1 MRLLLLTLTSLLFT
15 IAIAA
20 QRPSGTRGL
29 KSGKKIT
36 IKGTLIDAETQQIL
50 EFATISVHALKDS
63 SLIGGG
69 VTDIEGKFAVESPS
83 PNIYLALDFIG
94 YKTTT
99 ITDIPMPD
107 KAKIIDMG
115 TISLS
120 ASGVNL
126 DDIEITAERSETTF
140 ALDKEVFTVGKDLA
154 NRGGTAQ
161 EILDNV
167 PSVTVDVEGNVSL
180 RGSENVRIL
189 IDGKPSGLIG
199 IGESGGL
206 RSIPSNLIS
215 QIEVVTNPSAKY
227 EAAGT
232 AGIINIVLKKDKRT
246 GFNGSFEMTL
256 GNPTQYGAGGNINY
270 RSGKVN
276 WFASYNLQYR
286 ESPGSGVAYQNY
298 FQGDSTLITQ
308 IDRDMS
314 RSGISHNMRFGADYF
329 LTDNQTLTASL
340 NYRLGDDDNT
350 NTISYRDMTVPGTLS
365 PTDRII
371 PSFNDPYTLRTDD
384 ELEDESK
391 HEYSLDYRKKFAEK
405 GRSLSGRASFQD
417 NGETEQSILTNQL
430 YQSGI
435 SLGNIT
441 KEQISTNDENET
453 RTLVQLDYKHPI
465 GKDGK
470 IEVGGQT
477 SLRKIRNDFAVSEKE
492 GEDFIEIA
500 ERTNDFQYNEDVHA
514 AYLIYGSKL
523 NKWSYEVGLRSEYS
537 IVKTELLQ
545 TNEVND
551 RDYFGLFPSA
561 FINYDLQSG
570 QSIQLSY
577 SRRIQRPRFWDL
589 NPFFSF
595 TDERNFFSGNP
606 NLDPE
611 YTDSYETQYIKI
623 WDSGNIGGSIYYR
636 HTEDARQRIKEV
648 DPVEGTS
655 ITIPVNLATQD
666 NIGLEMLF
674 SYSGIKWL
682 RLDGNANVFRSQTEG
697 EYNGQNF
704 DVDTYSWTGR
714 LTSRFT
720 FWDGADFQVRTNHR
734 AGRETQQG
742 TRGAVTSLDLG
753 FTKDLLNKN
762 LTLTLSVRDL
772 FNSRKRIYE
781 RFGPDFYEDGEFQWR
796 NRSASLTVNY
806 RINMKKQRARR
817 GGPSGGG
824 EGGGF

>member
-1 MRLLLLTLTSLLFT
+1 MRILLLTFTSLLLT
-15 IAIAA
+15 IALSA
-20 QRPSGTRGL
+20 QRPGGKRGD
-29 KSGKKIT
+29 KGGKKIT
-36 IKGTLIDAETQQIL
+36 IKGTLLDAETQQAL

-69 VTDIEGKFAVESPS
+69 VTDTDGKFSVESPS
-83 PNIYLALDFIG
+83 PKVYLALDFIG
-94 YKTTT
+94 YQTTT
-99 ITDIPMPD
+99 ITDIPMTND
-107 KAKIIDMG
+107 AKIIDMA
-115 TISLS
+115 TIFLS
-120 ASGVNL
+120 PGGVNL
-126 DDIEITAERSETTF
+126 DDIEITTERSETTF
-140 ALDKEVFTVGKDLA
+140 ALDKKVFTVGKDLA

-167 PSVTVDVEGNVSL
+167 PSVTVDVDGNVSL

-256 GNPTQYGAGGNINY
+256 GNPTQYGAGANINY

-286 ESPGSGVAYQNY
+286 ENPGFGVAYQNY
-298 FQGDSTLITQ
+298 YQGDSTLITQ
-308 IDRDMS
+308 IDRDMN
-314 RSGISHNMRFGADYF
+314 RSGLSHNMRFGADYF

-350 NTISYRDMTVPGTLS
+350 NTISYRDLTVPGILS
-365 PTDRII
+365 STERII
-371 PSFNDPYTLRTDD
+371 PSFDNPYTLRTDD

-391 HEYSLDYRKKFAEK
+391 HEYSLDYRKKFAQK
-405 GRSLSGRASFQD
+405 GRSLSGRISFQD
-417 NGETEQSILTNQL
+417 NGETEKSVLTNRL
-430 YQSGI
+430 YQSNLP
-435 SLGNIT
+435 LGDIN
-441 KEQISTNDENET
+441 KEQLSTNDENET

-465 GKDGK
+465 GKDTK

-477 SLRKIRNDFAVSEKE
+477 SLRTIRNDFEVSEKD
-492 GEDFIEIA
+492 GEQFIQIA

-514 AYLIYGSKL
+514 AYLIYGSKV
-523 NKWSYEVGLRSEYS
+523 NKWSYQVGLRSEYS

-545 TNEVND
+545 TEEVND

-561 FINYDLQSG
+561 FLNYDLLAG
-570 QSIQLSY
+570 QSIQVSY

-655 ITIPVNLATQD
+655 ITIPVNLSTQD
-666 NIGLEMLF
+666 NIGVEMLF

-682 RLDGNANVFRSQTEG
+682 RLDGNTNLFRAQTEG

-704 DVDTYSWTGR
+704 DVDTYSWSGR

-720 FWDGADFQVRTNHR
+720 FWDGADFQIRTNHR
-734 AGRETQQG
+734 GGRETQQG
-742 TRGAVTSLDLG
+742 TRGAVTSVDLG
-753 FTKDLLNKN
+753 FTKDFLNKN

-796 NRSASLTVNY
+796 SRSASLTANY
-806 RINMKKQRARR
+806 RINMKKQRGKR
-817 GGPSGGG
+817 GGQGGGGGG
-824 EGGGF
+824 EF